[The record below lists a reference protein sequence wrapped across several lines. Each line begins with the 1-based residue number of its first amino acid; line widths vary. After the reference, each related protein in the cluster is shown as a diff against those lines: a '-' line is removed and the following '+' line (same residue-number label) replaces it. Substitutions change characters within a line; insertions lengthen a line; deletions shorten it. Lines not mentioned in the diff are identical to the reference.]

1 MISERFSVDRK
12 ADKIV
17 YSYDRYDHFSFVLM
31 GVSLYFIVD
40 YILNF
45 RLDKLTLD
53 SLENILGI
61 IFFAIPVFFL
71 YSTIDTSFNSTVVT
85 LTPDFLFIAESPI
98 PIQFTKKIKRSD
110 ISNVITKTETFNEE
124 GTWQHHYIF
133 VRLRDNRE
141 ISLFK
146 LIAEL
151 REAKSIESILNED
164 LVNWF
169 KKVEDNA

>member
-133 VRLRDNRE
+133 VRLR
-141 ISLFK
+141 
-146 LIAEL
+146 
-151 REAKSIESILNED
+151 EAKSIESILNED

>member
-133 VRLRDNRE
+133 VR
-141 ISLFK
+141 
-146 LIAEL
+146 
-151 REAKSIESILNED
+151 
-164 LVNWF
+164 
-169 KKVEDNA
+169 

>member
-1 MISERFSVDRK
+1 M
-12 ADKIV
+12 
-17 YSYDRYDHFSFVLM
+17 
-31 GVSLYFIVD
+31 
-40 YILNF
+40 NF

>member
-85 LTPDFLFIAESPI
+85 PI